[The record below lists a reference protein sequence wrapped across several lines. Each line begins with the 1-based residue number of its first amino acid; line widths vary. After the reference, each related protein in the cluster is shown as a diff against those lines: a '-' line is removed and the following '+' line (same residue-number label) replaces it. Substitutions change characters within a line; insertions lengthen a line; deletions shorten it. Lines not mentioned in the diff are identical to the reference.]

1 MSTYNFFY
9 EQLLQ
14 CSSYSICT
22 RWYKRSHE
30 GTTQVD
36 TTAMAIYETVLTPL
50 LKDLA
55 TYYPEKDLKMAAFA
69 GDLTSAG
76 RLSKL
81 RSSWKVILDV
91 GPK

>member
-1 MSTYNFFY
+1 
-9 EQLLQ
+9 
-14 CSSYSICT
+14 
-22 RWYKRSHE
+22 
-30 GTTQVD
+30 
-36 TTAMAIYETVLTPL
+36 MAIYETVLTPL
-50 LKDLA
+50 LKHLA

-81 RSSWKVILDV
+81 RSSGKVILVV